1 LRHSAAPAVIKECA
15 MRKFILLFAGVSS
28 LAVACVAGAAEQCR
42 YSAPRNA
49 ELDAA
54 GLKLLSVEIGPDD
67 LTIRG
72 DAGLTKIVVKGTACA
87 SNEKWLANIKVE
99 AQRRGDTASVV
110 ADDGDHG
117 VVLSL
122 FGGSYA
128 YLKLDVRVPQSL
140 AVKLQEG
147 SGDAQAN
154 GLASLDATLGSG
166 DLKVNGIAREFGLRV
181 GSGDVVAAGV
191 GSLNL
196 SSVGSGDV
204 SVDGVR
210 GDAHVGGVG
219 SGDLGLH
226 NVTGNV
232 SLGSVSSGDTKLS
245 GVGGSVTAGS
255 VGSGDLVV
263 RNVKGNVSV
272 DSIASGDVSVEQV
285 GGSLHAGSLGAGNFG
300 ANGVGGDFSVGTV
313 GSGDIHHRG
322 VKGRVSVPRDDN

>member
-1 LRHSAAPAVIKECA
+1 MHRP
-15 MRKFILLFAGVSS
+15 ILLLAGASLLAMSFA
-28 LAVACVAGAAEQCR
+28 AGAAEQCR

-54 GLKLLSVEIGPDD
+54 GLKQLSVEIGPDD

-72 DAGLTKIVVKGTACA
+72 EPGLAKIVVNGTACA
-87 SNEKWLANIKVE
+87 SDEKWLANIKVE
-99 AQRRGDTASVV
+99 AQRHGDTASVV
-110 ADDGDHG
+110 ADDGDRG

-122 FGGSYA
+122 FGSSYA

-140 AVKLQEG
+140 ATRLKEG
-147 SGDAQAN
+147 SGDARASH
-154 GLASLDATLGSG
+154 LASLDATLGSG
-166 DLKVNGIAREFGLRV
+166 DLKVNGIAGELGLRV
-181 GSGDVVAAGV
+181 GSGDVVAADV

-196 SSVGSGDV
+196 SSVGSGNV

-232 SLGSVSSGDTKLS
+232 SLGSLSSGDAKLS
-245 GVGGSVTAGS
+245 GVGGSLKAES

-263 RNVKGNVSV
+263 RGVKGNVSV
-272 DSIASGDVSVEQV
+272 GSIASGDVSIEQA
-285 GGSLHAGSLGAGNFG
+285 GGSVHADSLASGSFG
-300 ANGVGGDFSVGTV
+300 ADGVGGDFSVGAV
-313 GSGDIHHRG
+313 GSGDVHHRG
-322 VKGRVSVPRDDN
+322 VKGKISVPRDDD

>member
-1 LRHSAAPAVIKECA
+1 
-15 MRKFILLFAGVSS
+15 MRKSILLLAGAS
-28 LAVACVAGAAEQCR
+28 LLAISCVAGAAEQCR

-49 ELDAA
+49 ELDAS

-72 DAGLTKIVVKGTACA
+72 ESGLTKIVVNGTACA

-99 AQRRGDTASVV
+99 TARRGDTASVV

-140 AVKLQEG
+140 AVKLKEG
-147 SGDAQAN
+147 SGDAN
-154 GLASLDATLGSG
+154 VGSLAALDATLGSG
-166 DLKVNGIAREFGLRV
+166 DLKVNGVAGEFGLRV
-181 GSGDVVAAGV
+181 GSGDVVASGV
-191 GSLNL
+191 GSLDL

-204 SVDGVR
+204 SVDGVH

-219 SGDLGLH
+219 SGDLGLR

-232 SLGSVSSGDTKLS
+232 SIGSVSSGDVKMT
-245 GVGGSVTAGS
+245 GMGGSIKADS

-263 RNVKGNVSV
+263 RGVT
-272 DSIASGDVSVEQV
+272 GDVSVGSVSSGEVSVEQA
-285 GGSLHAGSLGAGNFG
+285 GGSVRADSLGSGDFG

-313 GSGDIHHRG
+313 GSGDVHHHG
-322 VKGRVSVPRDDN
+322 VKGKVSVPRDDD